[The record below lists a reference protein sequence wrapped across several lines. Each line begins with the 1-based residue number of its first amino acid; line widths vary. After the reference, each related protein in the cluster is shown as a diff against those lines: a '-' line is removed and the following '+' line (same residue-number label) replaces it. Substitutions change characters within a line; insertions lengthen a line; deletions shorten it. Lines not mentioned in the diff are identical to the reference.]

1 MIIETNRLILRDMT
15 EDDFGALYKVWG
27 DADNMKYYST
37 IFDEKLVRLWIS
49 RSIEKYKIFG
59 FGLMVVC
66 LKESG
71 EVIGDCGLTMQ
82 IINKQIKPEIGY
94 HIRADKH
101 RMGYAKEAAI
111 AVRDW
116 VFKNTTF
123 QTIYSYMSYDN
134 EASARTAMAYGC
146 KQVEEYIDEANE
158 KTKVFAITKEEWLN
172 L

>member
-1 MIIETNRLILRDMT
+1 
-15 EDDFGALYKVWG
+15 
-27 DADNMKYYST
+27 
-37 IFDEKLVRLWIS
+37 
-49 RSIEKYKIFG
+49 
-59 FGLMVVC
+59 
-66 LKESG
+66 
-71 EVIGDCGLTMQ
+71 MQ